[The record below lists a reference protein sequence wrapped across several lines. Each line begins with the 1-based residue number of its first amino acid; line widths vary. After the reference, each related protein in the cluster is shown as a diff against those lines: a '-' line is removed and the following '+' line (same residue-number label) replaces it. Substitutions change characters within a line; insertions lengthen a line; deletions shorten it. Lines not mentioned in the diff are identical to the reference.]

1 MLAPGF
7 HTSAETPRLTRAAYG
22 FQRFM
27 ECVPALLLAVAVIVP
42 LSLLLISPVLAF
54 VAFGG
59 YMLFW
64 GCQSIHLAVR
74 QAREYRTM
82 RRYKLTDW
90 NARLAHLTDPYSR
103 MHDLAEKSRLDAGE
117 AEELVALNHW
127 VHTGPE
133 VPAPDEMR
141 HLVVMP
147 IANEDYEII
156 EQSLDEI
163 LATDYPMDRVVM
175 CLTFEER
182 SKMWPA
188 AKIAML
194 EAAYRDKFALVM
206 TTRHPDGL
214 PGEGR
219 VKGANISWGAQL
231 ARQEL
236 HRRGYTDDQLIVSAF
251 DADTRPSHNYF
262 QVLTYTYL
270 TNPSRDIDSYQPV
283 LLFHNNVWDVT
294 TASRLVGYIASMWTL
309 VDSTRPERLRIF
321 SSHAMGM
328 KALVG
333 VNFWSRNVIPD
344 DSRQFWRMFYG
355 TQGRAKTVPL
365 HVSVYLDGVDADG
378 WYKTMREQYR
388 QIRRWAYGI
397 IDFPYIMEQNAISP
411 KIPLGL
417 RIAQTY
423 RQLSQF
429 HLWAVVPLLLMTL
442 RPITGALQPVAVHSS
457 WMVADLAALAIIVS
471 GVLSPLGLGVS
482 AVVALKL
489 LPVRPS
495 HRPPRTWIRMAAE
508 WLALPIVAPIF
519 FCAPAI
525 DAQLRLMARRYL
537 GFRVTVKHRTH
548 VAHTMR

>member
-1 MLAPGF
+1 VLAPGF

-22 FQRFM
+22 YQRLM
-27 ECVPALLLAVAVIVP
+27 ECVPALLLGLAVVVP
-42 LSLLLISPVLAF
+42 LALLLISPVLAY

-59 YMLFW
+59 YLFFW
-64 GCQSIHLAVR
+64 GCQSIHLGWR
-74 QAREYRTM
+74 QAWEYRVM
-82 RRYKLTDW
+82 RRYRLTDW
-90 NARLAHLTDPYSR
+90 NERLQHLTDPYTR
-103 MHDLAEKSRLDAGE
+103 MHALADQSRLSAGE

-127 VHTGPE
+127 VHTGPD
-133 VPAPDEMR
+133 VPAPDEVR

-147 IANEDYEII
+147 VANEDFSII
-156 EQSLDEI
+156 CDSLDE
-163 LATDYPMDRVVM
+163 LLETEYRKDRLLL

-182 SKMWPA
+182 SEVWTPEQ
-188 AKIAML
+188 IARI
-194 EAAYRDKFALVM
+194 EARYSSKFAMVM

-236 HRRGYTDDQLIVSAF
+236 RRRGLRDEQIIVSAF

-270 TNPSRDIDSYQPV
+270 TNPNRDIDSYQPV

-294 TASRLVGYIASMWTL
+294 SASRLVGYIASMWTL

-355 TQGRAKTVPL
+355 TEGRAKTVPL

-378 WYKTMREQYR
+378 FWATMREQYR

-397 IDFPYIMEQNAISP
+397 IDFPYIMEQNAVSP

-442 RPITGALQPVAVHSS
+442 RPVAGALQPTAVHSS
-457 WMVADLAALAIIVS
+457 WMVTDLAAVAIIASGILSPIGLAI
-471 GVLSPLGLGVS
+471 S
-482 AVVALKL
+482 AIVALKL
-489 LPVRPS
+489 LPLRPG
-495 HRPPRTWIRMAAE
+495 HRPPRTWFKMVFE
-508 WLALPIVAPIF
+508 WLALPIVAPILL
-519 FCAPAI
+519 CAPAI

-537 GFRVTVKHRTH
+537 GFRVTVKHRAH
-548 VAHTMR
+548 LAHTMR

>member
-22 FQRFM
+22 YQRFM
-27 ECVPALLLAVAVIVP
+27 ECVPALLLALAVIVP

-59 YMLFW
+59 YLFFW
-64 GCQSIHLAVR
+64 GCQSIHLGVR
-74 QAREYRTM
+74 QLREYRVM

-90 NARLAHLTDPYSR
+90 TEKLGHLTDPYNR
-103 MHDLAEKSRLDAGE
+103 MHALAEKARLSEGE

-147 IANEDYEII
+147 IANEDYSII
-156 EQSLDEI
+156 AESLDEI
-163 LATDYPMDRVVM
+163 LATDYRMDRVVLM
-175 CLTFEER
+175 LTFEAR
-182 SKMWPA
+182 SKMWTRA
-188 AKIAML
+188 LIARI
-194 EAAYRDKFALVM
+194 EEAYRDKFALVM
-206 TTRHPDGL
+206 TTQHPDGL

-236 HRRGYTDDQLIVSAF
+236 HRRGLSDEQIIVSAF

-270 TNPSRDIDSYQPV
+270 TNPGRDIDSYQPV

-355 TQGRAKTVPL
+355 TEGRAKTVPL
-365 HVSVYLDGVDADG
+365 HVSVYLDGVAANG
-378 WYKTMREQYR
+378 FMNTMREQYR

-423 RQLSQF
+423 RQISQF
-429 HLWAVVPLLLMTL
+429 HLWAVVPLLLMML
-442 RPITGALQPVAVHSS
+442 RPIATVIEPTAVHSS
-457 WMVADLAALAIIVS
+457 WMLADVAALAIIVS
-471 GVLSPLGLGVS
+471 GLLSPLGLGIS
-482 AVVALKL
+482 AFVALKL
-489 LPVRPS
+489 LPVRPN
-495 HRPPRTWIRMAAE
+495 HRPPQFWIRMVAE